1 MDLHHSL
8 GPDFTAVE
16 EIDSSG
22 ETVGLGEGSND
33 SDLVKEDLGR
43 RPRDSGIVG
52 VDSVNEERSTSGN
65 VVDGVVD
72 NGLDTSALGNDV
84 ETVYLVSLV
93 LERQMAVLTRVLLLD
108 LSPLLGSVGSVQVNV
123 GISSLDLSC
132 DIHLQTYRQSMR
144 RSRIAYPCWR
154 QW

>member
-33 SDLVKEDLGR
+33 SDLVEEDLGR
-43 RPRDSGIVG
+43 GPGDSGIIG
-52 VDSVNEERSTSGN
+52 VDSVNEESSTSRD

-72 NGLDTSALGNDV
+72 DRLDTSALGNNI
-84 ETVYLVSLV
+84 ETVSLISLV
-93 LERQMAVLTRVLLLD
+93 R
-108 LSPLLGSVGSVQVNV
+108 P
-123 GISSLDLSC
+123 
-132 DIHLQTYRQSMR
+132 
-144 RSRIAYPCWR
+144 
-154 QW
+154 